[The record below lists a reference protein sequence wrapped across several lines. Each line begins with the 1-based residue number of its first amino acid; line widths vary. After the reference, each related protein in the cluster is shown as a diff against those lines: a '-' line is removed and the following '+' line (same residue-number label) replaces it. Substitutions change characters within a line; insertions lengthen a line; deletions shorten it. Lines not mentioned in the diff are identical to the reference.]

1 MSLRNTDQSFGSLA
15 KFFHW
20 TIALFIIGL
29 LCFGFY
35 MVGIQDE
42 IQREQAFNMHKLFGL
57 SVLVLASLRLVWRW
71 MNPVPV
77 LPHMPWWELALEKTV
92 KFCLYL
98 AMFAMPISGWIFSTA
113 AGHAPHIG
121 QFIIPA
127 PFVKL
132 DIHFAGVVFQVH
144 QYTGWAIIVLLC
156 MHVAGGFKHHFIDKD
171 NILKRML
178 PGSKIR

>member
-1 MSLRNTDQSFGSLA
+1 VALRNTDDTFGGLA

-42 IQREQAFNMHKLFGL
+42 AQREQAFNMHKLFGL
-57 SVLVLASLRLVWRW
+57 SVLLLACLRLLWRW

-77 LPHMPWWELALEKTV
+77 LPSMPKWELALEKLV
-92 KFCLYL
+92 KFSLYAAL
-98 AMFAMPISGWIFSTA
+98 FAMPISGWIFSTA
-113 AGHAPHIG
+113 AGHAPHLG
-121 QFIIPA
+121 QFYIPA

-132 DIHFAGVVFQVH
+132 DITLAGQVFKVH
-144 QYTGWAIIVLLC
+144 QIIGWSIIVLLC
-156 MHVAGGFKHHFIDKD
+156 MHVAGALKHHFVNKD
-171 NILKRML
+171 NILRRMM
-178 PGSKIR
+178 PGYKIK